1 MNQFISEDIIS
12 KELESYGY
20 MGYCTTEFHEGFRD
34 GVKFAEK
41 HLMWVSVTTNSPE
54 EHEDVLLTN
63 GRDYFVGYVGFNV
76 VIYDHTGTVMSDVTH
91 WMYLLKL
98 NK

>member
-1 MNQFISEDIIS
+1 MNQFITEDTIT
-12 KELESYGY
+12 KELESCEY
-20 MGYCTTEFHEGFRD
+20 MRYCTTEFHDGFRV

-41 HLMWVSVTTNSPE
+41 RIMWVSVTTNLPE

-63 GRDYFVGYVGFNV
+63 GRDYFVGYVGFNG
-76 VIYDHTGTVMSDVTH
+76 VIYDHHGTVMSDVTH